1 MSRIYDHLKSL
12 ETQIEQEKIKR
23 GQASQRV
30 SQDEQLRLA
39 AAEREEPE
47 CQPQAGEQ
55 VRLQETAIEEARRSA
70 AGTISTAGR
79 SMKDSSTKHMA
90 IAVPPLPARN
100 SYYKSYFAVILLVIG
115 AGMAVVS
122 GLRLPGNKKASEF
135 PVAPVAV
142 EQAVPMAESNH
153 DKVDQPAQKTI
164 PTIIAEA
171 ITPAKVEMLPLGES
185 KSVAVHEPVTHEETH
200 LAVTSQKQSVEKT
213 ASKDMGAIVA
223 AKDAGVW
230 ESRSSA
236 VREQLK
242 AEAYAEAGRNAEVL
256 ARDFPERWEPWFW
269 LGTAQLAQ
277 GQLDAAETALEHASR
292 IDSKVA
298 RVWIQRA
305 VVAQERGDHAAA
317 VNLLNKA
324 RDLSPKSPQIYL
336 NLGYSNDALN
346 LSAEAEINYRLYLSL
361 TEGDGSYSAQR
372 KHVIKRLGGK
382 H

>member
-12 ETQIEQEKIKR
+12 ETQIEQEKLKR
-23 GQASQRV
+23 GQTSQRV
-30 SQDEQLRLA
+30 SQEEQRRL
-39 AAEREEPE
+39 
-47 CQPQAGEQ
+47 QAGEQ
-55 VRLQETAIEEARRSA
+55 ARLQETAIEEARRGA

-79 SMKDSSTKHMA
+79 SMKDSSTKHMTGA
-90 IAVPPLPARN
+90 MPPLPARN
-100 SYYKSYFAVILLVIG
+100 SSYKSYFAVILLVIG
-115 AGMAVVS
+115 AGMAAVS
-122 GLRLPGNKKASEF
+122 GLRLPSNKKVSEF

-142 EQAVPMAESNH
+142 EQAVPMAESNQG
-153 DKVDQPAQKTI
+153 KVDQPAQKTI
-164 PTIIAEA
+164 PT
-171 ITPAKVEMLPLGES
+171 
-185 KSVAVHEPVTHEETH
+185 THEETH
-200 LAVTSQKQSVEKT
+200 LAVTSQKQSVEKM
-213 ASKDMGAIVA
+213 ASKDMGATNIVA

-277 GQLDAAETALEHASR
+277 GQMDAAETALDHASR

-305 VVAQERGDHAAA
+305 VVAQERGDHVAA

-346 LSAEAEINYRLYLSL
+346 LSAEAETNYRLFLSL